1 MWNWLYSGSLVWWLS
16 VGSIAAFAGSLIAI
30 PWILVRLPP
39 HYFDERQPRIWL
51 KGRHPALR
59 CLGIGLINALGV
71 LFILAGIAML
81 VLPGQGMLTMLVGLS
96 LVDFP
101 GKRALERRI
110 ISITLVY
117 QSINGLRA
125 RFGRPSLVIYPHC
138 DLAEA
143 PTFPVGTVPPEDK
156 SLGA

>member
-1 MWNWLYSGSLVWWLS
+1 MWSWLYSGSVVWWLS
-16 VGSIAAFAGSLIAI
+16 FGSIAAFAGSLIAI

-59 CLGIGLINALGV
+59 CLAIGLINVLGV

-96 LVDFP
+96 LVEFP
-101 GKRALERRI
+101 GKRALERKI
-110 ISITLVY
+110 ISIPLVY
-117 QSINGLRA
+117 QTINGLRA
-125 RFGRPSLVIYPHC
+125 RFDRPSLVIYPHC

-143 PTFPVGTVPPEDK
+143 PTVPGNTLPPKDK

>member
-1 MWNWLYSGSLVWWLS
+1 MWDWLYSSSLAWWLF
-16 VGSIAAFAGSLIAI
+16 VLSIVTFAGSLIAI

-59 CLGIGLINALGV
+59 CLAIGLINVLGV

-96 LVDFP
+96 LVEFP
-101 GKRALERRI
+101 GKRALERKI
-110 ISITLVY
+110 ISIPLVY
-117 QSINGLRA
+117 QTINGLRA
-125 RFGRPSLVIYPHC
+125 RFGQPSLVIYPHC
-138 DLAEA
+138 DLAEV
-143 PTFPVGTVPPEDK
+143 PTVGDDTLPPNDK

>member
-1 MWNWLYSGSLVWWLS
+1 MWHWLYSSSLVWWLS
-16 VGSIAAFAGSLIAI
+16 IGSIAAFAGSLVAI

-51 KGRHPALR
+51 KGRHPVLR

-101 GKRALERRI
+101 GKRALERKI
-110 ISITLVY
+110 ISIALVY
-117 QSINGLRA
+117 QTINALRV

-138 DLAEA
+138 DLAEV
-143 PTFPVGTVPPEDK
+143 PTVPVGTVPPEDK

>member
-1 MWNWLYSGSLVWWLS
+1 MLDWLYSSSLIWWLS
-16 VGSIAAFAGSLIAI
+16 VGSIVAFAGSLIAI

-51 KGRHPALR
+51 KGRHPVLR

-71 LFILAGIAML
+71 LFLLAGIAML

-101 GKRALERRI
+101 GKRALERKI

-117 QSINGLRA
+117 QTINALRA
-125 RFGRPSLVIYPHC
+125 RFGRPPLVIYPHC
-138 DLAEA
+138 DLTEV
-143 PTFPVGTVPPEDK
+143 PTAGGGTLPPNDK